1 MTNSEISDKYIDLFI
16 NIRIDKGLVQRII
29 KKNKRVGTFVS
40 FPVKQEDGTTFF
52 YVGYSL
58 CNPVDRFNKFLSL
71 QIANERA
78 RLMHITDVPIS
89 IRTDFILFLDRC
101 KRYYK
106 QNILSEENKDN

>member
-1 MTNSEISDKYIDLFI
+1 MNNIETADNYINLFTK
-16 NIRIDKGLVQRII
+16 IRKDKGLVQRII

-58 CNPVDRFNKFLSL
+58 CNPIDRFNKFLSL

-78 RLMHITDVPIS
+78 RLMHIKDVPIS
-89 IRTDFILFLDRC
+89 IRTEFILFLDRC

-106 QNILSEENKDN
+106 NESLSG